1 MENREMTLEQRKAL
15 ALASARLRMQQQQA
29 TQGQP
34 SEDMQRMAYMEAQ
47 AGLGEGMPQ
56 PGMRT
61 TRVASEAPF
70 KALAGAADMFIET
83 PLSLYNLGKAAV
95 GYGATAMGRSDLA
108 PDLTPSPSMVY
119 RLGQRAG
126 IISPEETQAQM
137 TTGQRYLDVGLQ
149 GATGAMMGKA
159 PALGTVGRTMGI
171 GAASAMGGQGV
182 AEKTESP
189 LAGVL
194 FSTMAAKNLTTGANK
209 LAERQMETRARDLA
223 SRNEM
228 SRTLE
233 TAQNEGYAIPRGY
246 YEGKQT
252 LKERAAGGIEK
263 EVGLINQVNANKVAQ
278 KELNLPENAPLTKEN
293 MQDIRRQEYDA
304 GYKPLEAVGRVRT
317 DTDFKNSV
325 EALKSKYASV
335 SGSFPA
341 AARDEVRNLINAYDV
356 PTFNSKDAMQHMR
369 SLREDASSNF
379 SKGENALAKTQLALA
394 DLLKDEIFKQIKR
407 DQRPNAD
414 AMIQRFEEA
423 RTRMAK
429 SHAVENSIVE
439 GTGSINAKELAKQL
453 DMGLTGGLQTTAKLA
468 NAAPRIFPERG
479 NIGPMQPPRQS
490 GIPGG
495 QAANFLGRV
504 AGLAGFG
511 GYTGGHYGAAGG
523 AALAVTPEVIS
534 ALARNRAIAA
544 SRNAPSNLNA
554 LNIPMLDQNLMN
566 RLMTALPV
574 SQQPYEP

>member
-61 TRVASEAPF
+61 TRVVSEAPF
-70 KALAGAADMFIET
+70 KALAGAADMFLEA
-83 PLSLYNLGKAAV
+83 PLNVYNLGKAAV
-95 GYGATAMGRSDLA
+95 GYGATAMGRPDLA
-108 PDLTPSPSMVY
+108 PEVTPSPSMVY

-149 GATGAMMGKA
+149 GATGALMGKA
-159 PALGTVGRTMGI
+159 PAPGTVGRTLGI
-171 GAASAMGGQGV
+171 GAASAVGGQGV

-189 LAGVL
+189 LAGML

-233 TAQNEGYAIPRGY
+233 TAQNEGYAVPRGY

-278 KELNLPENAPLTKEN
+278 RELNLPENAPLTKET
-293 MQDIRRQEYDA
+293 IKAFQESEANA
-304 GYKPLEAVGRVRT
+304 GYEPLKSVGRVRT
-317 DTDFKNSV
+317 DSEFINKMQSLENEFGGMSQ
-325 EALKSKYASV
+325 
-335 SGSFPA
+335 SFPLA
-341 AARDEVRNLINAYDV
+341 GKEEIKKLIETYKRPKFEASHAV
-356 PTFNSKDAMQHMR
+356 DAM
-369 SLREDASSNF
+369 SFLRKEASSNF
-379 SKGENALAKTQLALA
+379 AKGENSLAFAQKRVA

-407 DQRPNAD
+407 DGRPNAD
-414 AMIQRFEEA
+414 EIIRRFEQA
-423 RTRMAK
+423 RVNIAK
-429 SHAVENSIVE
+429 SHAIENSIVE

-453 DMGLTGGLQTTAKLA
+453 NMGLTGGLKTTAKLA
-468 NAAPRIFPERG
+468 KSAPKLFPESS

-554 LNIPMLDQNLMN
+554 LNIPLMDQNLMN
-566 RLMTALPV
+566 RLMIAAPV
-574 SQQPYEP
+574 SQQHFEP

>member
-1 MENREMTLEQRKAL
+1 MTLEQRKAL

-29 TQGQP
+29 AQGQP

-83 PLSLYNLGKAAV
+83 PLNLYNLAKAGIGSV
-95 GYGATAMGRSDLA
+95 ATGLGRPDLA
-108 PDLTPSPSMVY
+108 PELTPSPSMVY

-126 IISPEETQAQM
+126 VISPEETQAQM
-137 TTGQRYLDVGLQ
+137 TPAQRYLDVGLQ
-149 GATGAMMGKA
+149 GATGAMMGKTPA
-159 PALGTVGRTMGI
+159 PGTVGRTMGI

-209 LAERQMETRARDLA
+209 LAQRQMETRGRDLA

-228 SRTLE
+228 SRTME
-233 TAQNEGYAIPRGY
+233 AAQNEGYAVPRGY
-246 YEGKQT
+246 YEGKPT

-263 EVGLINQVNANKVAQ
+263 EVALINQVKSGNVVRR
-278 KELNLPENAPLTKEN
+278 ELNLPENAPLTRDS
-293 MQDIRRQEYDA
+293 MRDIRRQEYDA
-304 GYKPLEAVGRVRT
+304 GYKPLEDVGRVRT
-317 DTDFKNSV
+317 DTDFKNSIQD
-325 EALKSKYASV
+325 LKSKYASV
-335 SGSFPA
+335 SESFPA
-341 AARDEVRNLINAYDV
+341 ASRDEVKKLIDAYNV
-356 PTFNSKDAMQHMR
+356 SKFNSKDAMQHMR

-379 SKGENALAKTQLALA
+379 AKGENSLAKTQLALA

-429 SHAVENSIVE
+429 SHAIENSIVE
-439 GTGSINAKELAKQL
+439 GTGSIDAKRLAKQL
-453 DMGLTGGLQTTAKLA
+453 DMGLTGGLETTAKLA
-468 NAAPRIFPERG
+468 SAAPKLFPEKS
-479 NIGPMQPPRQS
+479 NIGPMQPPTQS
-490 GIPGG
+490 GVPGA
-495 QAANFLGRV
+495 QAANLMARFG
-504 AGLAGFG
+504 GLAA
-511 GYTGGHYGAAGG
+511 GGHFVGGQTGALTG
-523 AALAVTPEVIS
+523 AALAATPEVIS
-534 ALARNRAIAA
+534 AIARNRALAA
-544 SRNAPSNLNA
+544 SRATPSNLNA

-574 SQQPYEP
+574 SQQPYEPY

>member
-1 MENREMTLEQRKAL
+1 
-15 ALASARLRMQQQQA
+15 
-29 TQGQP
+29 
-34 SEDMQRMAYMEAQ
+34 
-47 AGLGEGMPQ
+47 
-56 PGMRT
+56 
-61 TRVASEAPF
+61 
-70 KALAGAADMFIET
+70 
-83 PLSLYNLGKAAV
+83 
-95 GYGATAMGRSDLA
+95 MGRPDLA
-108 PDLTPSPSMVY
+108 PEVTPSPSMVY
-119 RLGQRAG
+119 KLGQRAG

-137 TTGQRYLDVGLQ
+137 TPGQRYLDVGLQ
-149 GATGAMMGKA
+149 GATGALMGKA
-159 PALGTVGRTMGI
+159 PAPGTLARTMGI
-171 GAASAMGGQGV
+171 GAASAIGGQGV

-189 LAGVL
+189 LAGML

-209 LAERQMETRARDLA
+209 LAERQMATRGRELA

-233 TAQNEGYAIPRGY
+233 AAQNEGYAIPRGY

-278 KELNLPENAPLTKEN
+278 KELNLPENAPLTKES
-293 MQDIRRQEYDA
+293 MRDIRRQEYDA
-304 GYKPLEAVGRVRT
+304 GYKPLEDVGRVRT
-317 DTDFKNSV
+317 DTDFKKSI
-325 EALKSKYASV
+325 ETIKSKYASV
-335 SGSFPA
+335 SESFPA
-341 AARDEVRNLINAYDV
+341 AARDEVKNLINAYDV
-356 PTFNSKDAMQHMR
+356 RTFNSKDAMQHMR

-379 SKGENALAKTQLALA
+379 AKGENSLAKTQLALA

-429 SHAVENSIVE
+429 SHAIENSIVE

-468 NAAPRIFPERG
+468 NAAPKVFPEKS
-479 NIGPMQPPRQS
+479 NIGPMQPPRQA

-504 AGLAGFG
+504 GGLAGFG
-511 GYTGGHYGAAGG
+511 GYAGGPYGAASG
-523 AALAVTPEVIS
+523 AALAVTPEIIS
-534 ALARNRAIAA
+534 AVARNRAIAA
-544 SRNAPSNLNA
+544 SRTAPSNLNA

-566 RLMTALPV
+566 RLMIAAPV
-574 SQQPYEP
+574 GQQPFER